1 MIFAMFLAV
10 LSSLK
15 IISHHKSGSRFRYCC
30 RIYCCPTIF
39 TIIEFR
45 VIPHLAAW
53 RSDDEGVGIGKM
65 LIRLWR
71 ETEAS
76 MRVARDEFGGIA
88 DPTAPLAG
96 DEQRKQT
103 RRAQVRVEVR

>member
-1 MIFAMFLAV
+1 MPSV
-10 LSSLK
+10 
-15 IISHHKSGSRFRYCC
+15 KSYLFPGRRYLFSGH
-30 RIYCCPTIF
+30 PIF
-39 TIIEFR
+39 TVIECR
-45 VIPHLAAW
+45 VNPHLAAW

-65 LIRLWR
+65 LIRFWR

-103 RRAQVRVEVR
+103 RRTQVRIEVRKDGLCVEMAFWDQE